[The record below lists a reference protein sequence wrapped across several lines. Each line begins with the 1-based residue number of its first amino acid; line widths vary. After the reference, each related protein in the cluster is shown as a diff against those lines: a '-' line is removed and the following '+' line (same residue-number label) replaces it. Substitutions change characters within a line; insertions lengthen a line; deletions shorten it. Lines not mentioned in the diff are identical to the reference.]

1 MTRERPASV
10 PSLVLMACLWA
21 WGALWPGVVQAAEG
35 QGFAEL
41 RLSSFPGADGDL
53 WQVVERVRP
62 TLETSLG
69 ERVKLVAVIE
79 AGLAQGRDNERE
91 LRRIF
96 ETVGCTSPRPDN
108 DFLGISSAD
117 DYLDVD
123 RLYLDFYGKGVDLR
137 VGRQS
142 VNWGSAR
149 FLNPTDPFPELLL
162 TEPWRP
168 RRGVNAA
175 RATLPFGD
183 LHDAT
188 LVVASDDAFT
198 QVRTAARVRLNAW
211 ATDWALVG
219 AWRSDDEDAFV
230 GVDFRGT
237 LGVGWWVEAAW
248 HLTGERD
255 VEASAGV
262 DYSFPVLERLVVTAQ
277 YTFHGG
283 SRADAVPGG
292 SAGTSAG
299 TLPASACSSSALQAS
314 LAGTGEAAPFASPLT
329 GRNYLLLAAA
339 LQVLPDWGGSL
350 TQLQNVDDG
359 TAVLIPTV
367 SWQAADWL
375 EVAMAAQVPLAV
387 WGDGGELKP
396 KDQHLV
402 PTTGGL
408 ATLLDLRGLVPDA
421 VVTLWTRASF

>member
-1 MTRERPASV
+1 MTRVPPASV
-10 PSLVLMACLWA
+10 ARLALMAGLWA
-21 WGALWPGVVQAAEG
+21 WAALGPGVVHATEG

-41 RLSSFPGADGDL
+41 RLSGFPGADGDL

-79 AGLAQGRDNERE
+79 AGLAQGRDDPQE

-96 ETVGCTSPRPDN
+96 ETVGCTSPRHEN
-108 DFLGISSAD
+108 DLLHINGAH

-123 RLYLDFYGKGVDLR
+123 RLYLDVYGKGVDLR

-149 FLNPTDPFPELLL
+149 FLNPTDPFPEVLL

-211 ATDWALVG
+211 ETDWALVG
-219 AWRSDDEDAFV
+219 AWRSDDKDAFV

-283 SRADAVPGG
+283 GRRDAAPGG
-292 SAGTSAG
+292 LAGPAAS
-299 TLPASACSSSALQAS
+299 TLPASACSSPQLQA
-314 LAGTGEAAPFASPLT
+314 LLGGTDAAAPFASPLT
-329 GRNYLLLAAA
+329 GRDYLLVAAA
-339 LQVLPDWGGSL
+339 LQVLPDWGGGL
-350 TQLQNVDDG
+350 THLQNVDDG
-359 TAVLIPTV
+359 SAVLIPTV

-396 KDQHLV
+396 KDEDLV
-402 PTTGGL
+402 LNTGGL
-408 ATLLDLRGLVPDA
+408 SAPLDLRGLVPDA